1 MEQLEMNY
9 PPELPVCEH
18 RTEILD
24 ALRRHP
30 VVIVCGDTGSGK
42 TTQLPKMALER
53 RRRIAVTQPRRLAAV
68 TMAERVA
75 EELKCE
81 IGGLVGF
88 RHRFGRKVSSETRIE
103 FMTDGVLL
111 AETRF
116 DPLLR
121 AYDTIIVDEAH
132 ERSLNIDFL
141 LGILKRILE
150 RRRDLKVIVS
160 SATLDAAHFSGFFG
174 DAPVISVPG
183 RLYPIE
189 IGYRPPPEDEERDLP
204 RDVAAAVAELPA
216 KDDILVFLPGERD
229 IRETADYLTDVRG
242 GYDDIIPLLAS
253 LPASEQRRAFQS
265 SPRRR
270 IILAT
275 NVAETSV
282 TIPGIRAVIDSG
294 LARISRYIHRT
305 QVQRLQIEPIS
316 QASAKQRTGRCGR
329 LGPGICLRLY
339 SEEDFNSRDAYTAP
353 EVLRSSLAGVILT
366 MLDLKLGDIE
376 KFPFLDPPKP
386 TMIREGLRELLEL
399 GAIQHTQPYPQR
411 PRCEALAYA
420 AGREG
425 APRTISLTEIGQK
438 LAKIPVEPRLARMLL
453 AGSRNAVL
461 PSVIPLVAAMS
472 CDDPRR
478 RPIDEKEKADQAHA
492 KFRVLG
498 SDFLGTLKLWQWWS
512 DETRE
517 LSQSKARKL
526 CKTNY
531 LSYPKMREWR
541 DLTHQLE
548 GLSKKLGL
556 SFTVPDASR
565 VAGAGQPDADFS
577 ARLHMSLLSGL
588 LGRIGRYDE
597 EERDYRGAHGL
608 RFALHPSS
616 VLAKKD
622 KRDKRDERDKS
633 RSNNRTIKQSNN
645 SPVWIV
651 AGELVDTSRLFARDA
666 AVIDVRWLE
675 PVAGA
680 ICKHSYH
687 SPEWDPRSGFVRATE
702 QVTLYELVIVPAR
715 RCDFSRIDPVVSREV
730 FIRRGLIDG
739 EFPKP
744 PPAVRA
750 NQQLLEALRR
760 RAERS
765 RHPEFFDEDRLFAYF
780 DKVIPKDICSAD
792 ALRKWLRT
800 VPDAPSRRGA
810 GSPDTV
816 TMPRSEG
823 AAGTVTD
830 FVLKKSDWWPSD
842 TAADRDFPDSLRI
855 AGKTLLL
862 TYRHTPDDP
871 ENDGVTCTVRRSDT
885 SVLRLW
891 RSDWLVPGLLP
902 EKLLWMLGTL
912 PSALRRIL
920 TPLDDSVAILLSM
933 LKPGSDSL
941 ENAVR
946 AAVNERWALRIPEN
960 AWDWSRLPSHLQM
973 RFRIRDDATGKTLV
987 LSRDLDETLATVL
1000 SPPSATASGRGSIA
1014 NASRRDGDGT
1024 VQTWIFGSVPVQ
1036 QTDRNSGWATVSY
1049 PALRDEGDGVA
1060 LNLYADPAKAAE
1072 AHAAGVTR
1080 LFTLALSSQLKI
1092 PFRLRTVP
1100 AAPSLRG
1107 VDTLDAALYLKDIG
1121 YEDDRIAADMLAGAI
1136 RETLVRNRPEVR
1148 TAEEFEKRLAED
1160 RSVIVKTQAEMTAI
1174 LIESAATAT
1183 KLHGLMEDER
1193 IPEETKDSVS
1203 EQIAWLLFRGFLRTV
1218 PLATLRHYKRYLK
1231 GAQIRLERAR
1241 LGPAADLK
1249 KEVLFAP
1256 YWAQYR
1262 EAAKPEYAAQV
1273 NSAALTDYRWMLEEY
1288 RVSLFAQELHTPE
1301 PVSPKRLDAKWATV

>member
-1 MEQLEMNY
+1 MDDFELNY
-9 PPELPVCEH
+9 PKELPVCEH
-18 RTEILD
+18 REEILA
-24 ALRRHP
+24 ALRKSP

-42 TTQLPKMALER
+42 TTQLPKMAWEIGIR
-53 RRRIAVTQPRRLAAV
+53 DEGRGMRDEKRSHRRIAVTQPRRLAAV

-81 IGGLVGF
+81 VGGLVGF
-88 RHRFGRKVSSETRIE
+88 RHRFGRKISSDTCIE

-116 DPLLR
+116 DPFLR

-141 LGILKRILE
+141 LGILKRILK

-160 SATLDAAHFSGFFG
+160 SATLDAARFSEFFG
-174 DAPVISVPG
+174 NAPVISVPG

-204 RDVAAAVAELPA
+204 RDIAAAVAELPA

-229 IRETADYLTDVRG
+229 IRETADYLTDIRG
-242 GYDDIIPLLAS
+242 GDDDIIPLLAS

-294 LARISRYIHRT
+294 LARISRYVHRT

-329 LGPGICLRLY
+329 LGPGTCLRLY
-339 SEEDFNSRDAYTAP
+339 SEEDFNSRDVYTAP

-366 MLDLKLGDIE
+366 MLDLRLGDIE

-399 GAIQHTQPYPQR
+399 GAIKHTQPYPTR
-411 PRCEALAYA
+411 PRVAARTG
-420 AGREG
+420 AGRED
-425 APRTISLTEIGQK
+425 APRTVTLTDIGRK

-461 PSVIPLVAAMS
+461 PSVIPLVAALS

-492 KFRVLG
+492 KFRVPG
-498 SDFLGTLKLWQWWS
+498 SDFLGTLKLWQWWA
-512 DETRE
+512 DETKE

-541 DLTHQLE
+541 DLVHQLSD
-548 GLSKKLGL
+548 LSKRLGL
-556 SFTVPDASR
+556 SFTVPAASSLR
-565 VAGAGQPDADFS
+565 GAGQPDDDFS

-616 VLAKKD
+616 VLAKALKKD
-622 KRDKRDERDKS
+622 RRQRSPDKGTSKPQNLKT
-633 RSNNRTIKQSNN
+633 SNTFPS
-645 SPVWIV
+645 WIV

-675 PVAGA
+675 PVAGT

-702 QVTLYELVIVPAR
+702 QVTLYGLVIVPAR
-715 RCDFSRIDPVVSREV
+715 RCDFSRIDPAVSREV

-744 PPAVRA
+744 PPAVRT

-765 RHPEFFDEDRLFAYF
+765 RHPEFFDAGRLFAHF
-780 DKVIPKDICSAD
+780 DKIVPKDICSAD

-800 VPDAPSRRGA
+800 EQPES
-810 GSPDTV
+810 
-816 TMPRSEG
+816 
-823 AAGTVTD
+823 
-830 FVLKKSDWWPSD
+830 FVLKKSDWWPNES
-842 TAADRDFPDSLRI
+842 AADRDFPNSLRI

-871 ENDGVTCTVRRSDT
+871 ENDGVTCTVRRSDA

-973 RFRIRDDATGKTLV
+973 RFRIRDDVTGKTLV
-987 LSRDLDETLATVL
+987 LSRDLDEALHTVPAAPSLRGAVTAQQSGVATQR
-1000 SPPSATASGRGSIA
+1000 GRCGYGETTWAFGSI
-1014 NASRRDGDGT
+1014 
-1024 VQTWIFGSVPVQ
+1024 PEK

-1049 PALRDEGDGVA
+1049 PALHDEGDGVT
-1060 LNLYADPAKAAE
+1060 LKLYADPAKAAE

-1080 LFTLALSSQLKI
+1080 LFTLALASQLKI

-1100 AAPSLRG
+1100 AASSLRG
-1107 VDTLDAALYLKDIG
+1107 ADTLDAALYLKDIG
-1121 YEDDRIAADMLAGAI
+1121 YENDRITSDLLSGAI

-1148 TAEEFEKRLAED
+1148 TAEEFENRLTED
-1160 RSVIVKTQAEMTAI
+1160 RSAIVKTQAEMTAI

-1183 KLHGLMEDER
+1183 KLQGLMEDDR

-1203 EQIAWLLFRGFLRTV
+1203 EQIAWLLFRGFPRTV

-1241 LGPAADLK
+1241 LGPAADLQ

-1273 NSAALTDYRWMLEEY
+1273 NSAALADYRWMLEEY
-1288 RVSLFAQELHTPE
+1288 RVSLFAQELHTPG